1 MKRMWWGLLLAA
13 AGLLSIPAVA
23 GAAEYE
29 AYVGCSTSV
38 SASPS
43 HDCQLGDSPGAFF
56 EADEFTEYDVCVE
69 FPDGEYLCRFGQKAE
84 EGVLY
89 VNQITSE
96 LTGLHVV
103 GWWVGEELIGTWDF
117 QLNAPPPPP
126 APPTPPAP
134 PAPPAPPLPPAPT
147 VSAACVKAKGKVR
160 KFKKQLRKAVLPKQK
175 ARIRG
180 KLNRTRSAV
189 RRLC

>member
-1 MKRMWWGLLLAA
+1 MKRIWWGLILAA
-13 AGLLSIPAVA
+13 TGLLSIPAAA

-29 AYVGCSTSV
+29 TYVGCGTTF
-38 SASPS
+38 ATAPS
-43 HDCQLGDSPGAFF
+43 HACQLGEPLGAFF

-69 FPDGEYLCRFGQKAE
+69 FPSGKYLCALEQEAE

-96 LTGLHVV
+96 TPGQHYVD
-103 GWWVGEELIGTWDF
+103 WYVGEELISTWAF
-117 QLNAPPPPP
+117 QLNAPAP
-126 APPTPPAP
+126 PPTPPAPAP
-134 PAPPAPPLPPAPT
+134 PAPPAPPVVAPT

-160 KFKKQLRKAVLPKQK
+160 RFKNQLRQAVLPKEK

-180 KLNRTRSAV
+180 KLNRARAAV
-189 RRLC
+189 NRLC